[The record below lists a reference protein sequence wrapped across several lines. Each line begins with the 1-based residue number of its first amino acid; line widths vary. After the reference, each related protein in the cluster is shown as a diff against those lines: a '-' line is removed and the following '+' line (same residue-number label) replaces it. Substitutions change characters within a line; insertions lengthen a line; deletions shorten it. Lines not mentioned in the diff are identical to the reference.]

1 MELSVVSVKETKKV
15 FTRSTSLPVL
25 VRFRKIRPGVLKGII
40 TKISF
45 TVLLIQKLTSHFL
58 LIYNVFPTVPKLAS
72 THVTL

>member
-15 FTRSTSLPVL
+15 FTRSMSLPVL

-40 TKISF
+40 TKTNF
-45 TVLLIQKLTSHFL
+45 TFL

>member
-1 MELSVVSVKETKKV
+1 MSVVSVKETKKV
-15 FTRSTSLPVL
+15 FTPSTSLPVL
-25 VRFRKIRPGVLKGII
+25 VRFRKICSGVLKRII

-45 TVLLIQKLTSHFL
+45 NSKTKFSFV